1 MVEIHSFIISK
12 NTSNVIIALMIVVT
26 LFVGCSKPIDHHITN
41 YTIVDNKIEYVEE
54 WLDSVLKNEYSNYV
68 VSQKTTGVFDY
79 CSKKE
84 AYNAYILVLPIDS
97 KSVCHDAIL
106 AVETE
111 HYVYFV
117 PQPENVPSYADS
129 IYACDVDGDHTEE
142 IILQQTIGMTG
153 GAGQYLSRVYKIKN
167 GDVIEMLASS
177 TLNAFDT
184 GFEYTAKDDYKVEV
198 QNRFITFD
206 RVYDIKG
213 LKGIGLAL
221 YNENGKRNETTE
233 SPYVDSFFSFKP
245 FDIDSDG
252 VFELE
257 CKQYVALYD
266 HSNYLGTAVSVIKY
280 NHSTEKFEVV
290 QADFILSNHDNQG
303 TVSVKTEP
311 EK

>member
-1 MVEIHSFIISK
+1 
-12 NTSNVIIALMIVVT
+12 MIVVT

-167 GDVIEMLASS
+167 GDVIEMFTSS
-177 TLNAFDT
+177 MPNTFNT
-184 GFEYTAKDDYKVEV
+184 GFKYTAKENYKVEV
-198 QNRFITFD
+198 QNRFTTFD
-206 RVYDIKG
+206 MVYDIKEME
-213 LKGIGLAL
+213 KIRSIL
-221 YNENGKRNETTE
+221 YDGNGKRNETPE
-233 SPYVDSFFSFKP
+233 NPYIDSFFSFKP
-245 FDIDSDG
+245 IDVNLDG
-252 VFELE
+252 VFEIE
-257 CKQYVALYD
+257 CKQYVALNS
-266 HSNYLGTAVSVIKY
+266 HSNYLGTAVSIVKY
-280 NHSTEKFEVV
+280 NQSAEKFEVI
-290 QADFILSNHDNQG
+290 QSSFIIGNDNQG
-303 TVSVKTEP
+303 QFYD
-311 EK
+311 

>member
-1 MVEIHSFIISK
+1 MVETHSFTISK
-12 NTSNVIIALMIVVT
+12 NTSKVIIALMIVVIC
-26 LFVGCSKPIDHHITN
+26 FVGCSKPIDYLIPN
-41 YTIVDNKIEYVEE
+41 YTIVDNKIEYVED
-54 WLDSVLKNEYSNYV
+54 WLESVLKKEYSNYV
-68 VSQKTTGVFDY
+68 VGQKTTGVFD
-79 CSKKE
+79 CISKKE
-84 AYNAYILVLPIDS
+84 TYNAYVLVSPIDS
-97 KSVCHDAIL
+97 NHVCHDVVL
-106 AVETE
+106 AVETDD
-111 HYVYFV
+111 YVYFI
-117 PQPENVPSYADS
+117 PQPEDVPSYADS
-129 IYACDVDGDHTEE
+129 IYACDVDGDRTEE

-245 FDIDSDG
+245 FDVDSDG

-257 CKQYVALYD
+257 CKQYVALCD
-266 HSNYLGTAVSVIKY
+266 HSNYLGTSVSVIKY
-280 NHSTEKFEVV
+280 NNTTEKFEVV
-290 QADFILSNHDNQG
+290 QADFILEQSGDGSVIDTKNQ
-303 TVSVKTEP
+303 
-311 EK
+311 